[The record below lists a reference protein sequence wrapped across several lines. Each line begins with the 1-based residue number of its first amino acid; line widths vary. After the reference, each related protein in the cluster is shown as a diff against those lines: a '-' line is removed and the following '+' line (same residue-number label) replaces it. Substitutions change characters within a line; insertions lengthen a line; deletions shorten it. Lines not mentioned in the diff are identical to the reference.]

1 MRAFLGGAVQP
12 DVYAMDDERLRAAV
26 LKDLREL
33 IGVQGDPLF
42 VELHRWPSSMPQYP
56 VGHLNR
62 VARIERMLDSL
73 PGLAV
78 AGNAFGGVGI
88 PDCVHSG
95 EVAAERLWKQFNG
108 VAHDP
113 MSIR

>member
-12 DVYAMDDERLRAAV
+12 DVYAMDDDQLRAAV

-33 IGVQGDPLF
+33 IGVQGEPLF

-56 VGHLNR
+56 VGHLDR
-62 VARIERMLDSL
+62 VARIERMLESL

-95 EVAAERLWKQFNG
+95 EVAAERIWGHLAGG
-108 VAHDP
+108 V
-113 MSIR
+113 